1 MRFLQPFCSRSIM
14 PGSTRPTTMF
24 KIEKNGSL
32 AAGRMVKPVSG
43 NDPNGEI
50 SPHCSGQAVEPR
62 GINRSIG
69 RLGVLQAFILCRVSN
84 GELSG
89 VPVLGDSGILEKSA
103 INRRGDTATALTDAT
118 ESTGPDKIDIRLR
131 PVDDW
136 LWTPLVNSES
146 YGVHVNLKWRNDDM
160 LEIDLA
166 FGCFVQMTHLLHRIG
181 PIHVTYHF
189 TYNDPTLDLDL
200 ARSAPVTDL
209 LCTSL
214 HPLRG

>member
-1 MRFLQPFCSRSIM
+1 MTQTARS
-14 PGSTRPTTMF
+14 
-24 KIEKNGSL
+24 
-32 AAGRMVKPVSG
+32 
-43 NDPNGEI
+43 
-50 SPHCSGQAVEPR
+50 PR
-62 GINRSIG
+62 IVRG
-69 RLGVLQAFILCRVSN
+69 RLWSRAVLIGALGGLAFAGFYIVSRIEWGVVWGPII
-84 GELSG
+84 
-89 VPVLGDSGILEKSA
+89 GDSGILEKSA

-118 ESTGPDKIDIRLR
+118 ESTGPDRLDIRLR

-200 ARSAPVTDL
+200 ARSAPVTTCSAHHYIPEADQRQ
-209 LCTSL
+209 LCATA
-214 HPLRG
+214 RGVP